1 MERQRPSLNFK
12 SKASKLLKLLSKPF
26 VKDTG
31 GSQQYMNTRR
41 SRFASQR
48 GFNLIELMIVIAII
62 GLLIG
67 VGAIAWGAMIRAGNE
82 TAAAQSM
89 DRIRT
94 YQAQYASRN
103 RGKFATFDQLI
114 QSAGLD
120 EKFAGERPVVNG
132 YVFTLTLEEPSTSRP
147 ASYKINADPQVP
159 TGVNA
164 TGSRF
169 FYTDSAIGTIKANDT
184 QPAKAEDPSI

>member
-1 MERQRPSLNFK
+1 MSTL
-12 SKASKLLKLLSKPF
+12 
-26 VKDTG
+26 
-31 GSQQYMNTRR
+31 R
-41 SRFASQR
+41 SRFSSQR

-103 RGKFATFDQLI
+103 RGRFATFDQLI

-132 YVFTLTLEEPSTSRP
+132 YIFTLTLEEPTSAKP

-169 FYTDSAIGTIKANDT
+169 FYTDSAIGTIKANDS

>member
-1 MERQRPSLNFK
+1 MSTL
-12 SKASKLLKLLSKPF
+12 
-26 VKDTG
+26 
-31 GSQQYMNTRR
+31 R
-41 SRFASQR
+41 SRFRDER

-82 TAAAQSM
+82 TAATQSI

-114 QSAGLD
+114 QASGLD
-120 EKFAGERPVVNG
+120 EKFTGDRPVVNG
-132 YVFTLTLEEPSTSRP
+132 YVYTLVLEEPSSAKP

-164 TGSRF
+164 TGTRF
-169 FYTDSAIGTIKANDT
+169 FYTDSSIGTIKSNDT

>member
-1 MERQRPSLNFK
+1 MITL
-12 SKASKLLKLLSKPF
+12 
-26 VKDTG
+26 
-31 GSQQYMNTRR
+31 R
-41 SRFASQR
+41 SRLKDER

-67 VGAIAWGAMIRAGNE
+67 VGAIAWGAMIRSGNE
-82 TAAAQSM
+82 TAATQTI

-94 YQAQYASRN
+94 YQAQYAARN
-103 RGKFATFDQLI
+103 RGKFANFDQLI

-132 YVFTLTLEEPSTSRP
+132 YVFTLTLEEPSAARP
-147 ASYKINADPQVP
+147 GSYKINADPQVP
-159 TGVNA
+159 TGVSA
-164 TGSRF
+164 TGTRF
-169 FYTDSAIGTIKANDT
+169 FYTDSAIGTIKFSDS